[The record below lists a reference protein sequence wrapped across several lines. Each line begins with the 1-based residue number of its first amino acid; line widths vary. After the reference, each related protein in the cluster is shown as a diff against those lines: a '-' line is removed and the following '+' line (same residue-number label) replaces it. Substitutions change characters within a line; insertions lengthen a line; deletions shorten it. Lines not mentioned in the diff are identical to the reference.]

1 MAQKAT
7 LQAIRTRLDNRLGK
21 RVKVRA
27 AQGRRR
33 VFEKEGVLE
42 KTYPSLFLIRF
53 DEDDNVRMSW
63 TYIDVLTDNVELHFK
78 EDIADDN

>member
-7 LQAIRTRLDNRLGK
+7 LEAIRTTLDNRLGK
-21 RVKVRA
+21 RVRVRA

-53 DEDDNVRMSW
+53 DDDDNVRMSW
-63 TYIDVLTDNVELHFK
+63 TYTDVLTDIVELHFD
-78 EDIADDN
+78 EEIADDD